1 MIELWRGGVA
11 VSECDGM
18 GHMNVG
24 YYGAKAL
31 QGLAGLAFEL
41 GLQPGDLQIREQNTR
56 FLREARAGAAL
67 YLTGGFLA
75 VDDGGCVAYMR
86 LRHISGEVAA
96 GYRLRLS
103 WPLSAA
109 GRAQALFTP
118 APDEVMPRGT
128 PDDPLVGEASM
139 ARAEAL
145 GMARCALFQ
154 VGAADCDEAGGL
166 RDDVMMVRISEA
178 IAHLFG
184 GAPPGAPDEEG
195 RLGGV
200 TLEQRQ
206 VILRRPR
213 AGDRIEIRSGVAAR
227 EGRIRRC
234 VHWLLDVATG
244 EALVRVETLVAA
256 FDLVS
261 RRLAPPDP
269 QPGEPEPLAGLA
281 I

>member
-24 YYGAKAL
+24 YYGTKAL
-31 QGLAGLAFEL
+31 QGLAGLTFAL

-67 YLTGGFLA
+67 YLTGGLLSF
-75 VDDGGCVAYMR
+75 DEGDCVAYMR

-96 GYRLRLS
+96 GFRLKLS
-103 WPLSAA
+103 WP
-109 GRAQALFTP
+109 GRAPTRAQVLFTP
-118 APDEVMPRGT
+118 APDEIMPRGT
-128 PDDPLVGEASM
+128 PDLALVAGANM

-154 VGAADCDEAGGL
+154 VGATDCDEAGAF

-184 GAPPGAPDEEG
+184 GAPPGAPDAEG

-206 VILRRPR
+206 VILRRPS

-234 VHWLLDVATG
+234 VHWLLDATTG
-244 EALVRVETLVAA
+244 EAFVRVETLVAA
-256 FDLVS
+256 FDLAS